1 MNVNLKTWG
10 LLDWIQASCLLNL
23 LLLALPLP
31 GYFFIGWFL
40 FWRVG
45 YNVGLGLILKKQSDS
60 RWLTSYWK
68 KSPENSIL
76 KSSFKTLIGGHYK
89 VDEKPVEFNSW
100 VFFRIIVDIILGND
114 LLSYIVFCLKYFEFP
129 ESFGLIDV
137 VCYLIGIVLIL
148 FTLWAKM
155 DAYRV
160 VKDFAWY
167 WGDFFFLI
175 EQNLTFDR
183 VFAMFP
189 HPMYTIGYAFY
200 YGASLIT
207 QSYTVLYVSILA
219 HASQLVFL
227 TIVENPHIDKTY
239 GGDQSERVMDPEVEK
254 VLYDSS
260 NGYFRRDLVVF
271 KNINLG
277 RSSDLCLVILITY
290 TSLQYFFNVPLWVFV
305 FQVIAWRL
313 FYSAGLGY
321 ILYRQDRNQNYVRLF
336 LERGA
341 TKKDAFENWK
351 RIRNMGLIM
360 TWTVFIVCA
369 VRFSSFPSMDSSWQD
384 IQTWTARQVIGL
396 MFIALNIWSSVS
408 TFETLGEFGWFYG
421 DFFID
426 EVPSRLYYTGIY
438 RFLNNPESV
447 TGCAGFYGFSLMSG
461 SWTMF
466 ALALFSQVC
475 NLAFEHFVE
484 KPHMKRLYGD
494 QVRTNSGFNEA
505 LQIMVNDT
513 KAKVMRKVKSS

>member
-1 MNVNLKTWG
+1 M
-10 LLDWIQASCLLNL
+10 
-23 LLLALPLP
+23 
-31 GYFFIGWFL
+31 
-40 FWRVG
+40 
-45 YNVGLGLILKKQSDS
+45 ILKKQSES
-60 RWLTSYWK
+60 RWLSNFWK
-68 KSPENSIL
+68 AQPDNHF
-76 KSSFKTLIGGHYK
+76 FKKMFKRLIGSHYEVSK
-89 VDEKPVEFNSW
+89 QPNEFNSW
-100 VFFRIIVDIILGND
+100 VFFRIIVDLILGND
-114 LLSYIVFCLKYFEFP
+114 LLSYIVFCLKFFEYP
-129 ESFGLIDV
+129 ESFGLYEC
-137 VCYLIGIVLIL
+137 VCYLIGVVLIC
-148 FTLWAKM
+148 FTLWAKT

-239 GGDQSERVMDPEVEK
+239 GGDSDSRVMDPETER

-260 NGYFRRDLVVF
+260 NGYFRRDLIVF

-277 RSSDLCLVILITY
+277 RSSDLCLMILLLY
-290 TSLQYFFNVPLWVFV
+290 TSLQYFFGLPMWFFV
-305 FQVIAWRL
+305 VQVIAWRL
-313 FYSAGLGY
+313 FYTAGLGY
-321 ILYRQDRNQNYVRLF
+321 ILKKQDEDQNYVRMF
-336 LERGA
+336 LSRGA
-341 TKKDAFENWK
+341 TKQDAFENWK

-360 TWTVFIVCA
+360 SWTVFILCA
-369 VRFSSFPSMDSSWQD
+369 LRFSSFPNSEWFWDD
-384 IQTWTARQVIGL
+384 IQTWSARQAIGL
-396 MFIALNIWSSVS
+396 MLIALNIWSSVS

-466 ALALFSQVC
+466 ALALLTQGC

-484 KPHMKRLYGD
+484 KPHMKRLYGP
-494 QVRTNSGFNEA
+494 QLREKSGIHSA
-505 LQIMVNDT
+505 LRSMMSDT
-513 KAKVMRKVKSS
+513 SSKMKEKLEKLKHN

>member
-1 MNVNLKTWG
+1 M
-10 LLDWIQASCLLNL
+10 I
-23 LLLALPLP
+23 
-31 GYFFIGWFL
+31 
-40 FWRVG
+40 
-45 YNVGLGLILKKQSDS
+45 LI
-60 RWLTSYWK
+60 
-68 KSPENSIL
+68 
-76 KSSFKTLIGGHYK
+76 
-89 VDEKPVEFNSW
+89 
-100 VFFRIIVDIILGND
+100 
-114 LLSYIVFCLKYFEFP
+114 C
-129 ESFGLIDV
+129 
-137 VCYLIGIVLIL
+137 
-148 FTLWAKM
+148 FTLFAKT

-219 HASQLVFL
+219 HAAQLVFL

-239 GGDQSERVMDPEVEK
+239 GGDKPSQEMSPETEE
-254 VLYDSS
+254 VLYNSS
-260 NGYFRRDLVVF
+260 NGYFRRDMIVF
-271 KNINLG
+271 KNINPG
-277 RSSDLCLVILITY
+277 RSSDLCLMILLGY
-290 TSLQYFFNVPLWVFV
+290 TILQCFFGLPLYFFVV
-305 FQVIAWRL
+305 QVLFWRL
-313 FYSAGLGY
+313 FYTAGLLGY
-321 ILYRQDRNQNYVRLF
+321 ILYKQDRDQDYVRLF
-336 LERGA
+336 LARGA

-360 TWTVFIVCA
+360 SWTVFILCA
-369 VRFSSFPSMDSSWQD
+369 VNFSSFPSGWQD
-384 IQTWTARQVIGL
+384 LQTWTARQAIGL
-396 MFIALNIWSSVS
+396 MLIALNIWSSVS

-421 DFFID
+421 DFFIT
-426 EVPSRLYYTGIY
+426 EVPFRLYYTGIY

-447 TGCAGFYGFSLMSG
+447 TGCAGFYGLSLMSG

-466 ALALFSQVC
+466 ALALISQGC

-494 QVRTNSGFNEA
+494 EVRDQSGFHTA
-505 LQIMVNDT
+505 LKSMVQGT
-513 KAKVMRKVKSS
+513 STKVKQKLDKLKKT